1 MPTTEER
8 MRILQ
13 LVSEGKITAED
24 GVRLLEALRV
34 SDAGSSSSKESAPTP
49 PAGAPPRWFR
59 VRVTDLNSGRD
70 KVNINIPMG
79 LVNVGLKMGARFV
92 EDQEGVDFQELAA
105 AVQSGHTGKL
115 VEVEDIEQ
123 GERVEIYVE

>member
-1 MPTTEER
+1 MPTSEER
-8 MRILQ
+8 LRILH
-13 LVSEGKITAED
+13 LVSEGKISAED
-24 GVRLLEALRV
+24 GVRLLEALR
-34 SDAGSSSSKESAPTP
+34 AGEEDPQSPKGSAAIATV
-49 PAGAPPRWFR
+49 GAPRWFR

-92 EDQEGVDFQELAA
+92 EEQEGVDFQALAA

-115 VEVEDIEQ
+115 VEVEDLEQ

>member
-13 LVSEGKITAED
+13 LVSEGKITAEE
-24 GVRLLEALRV
+24 GVRLLEALR
-34 SDAGSSSSKESAPTP
+34 SGETGAQP
-49 PAGAPPRWFR
+49 PKNSPPSAPPRWFR

-92 EDQEGVDFQELAA
+92 EDQEGIDFQQLAA

-115 VEVEDIEQ
+115 VEVEDLEQ